1 MHALRRHIALAA
13 CAGGLVLVGFGGE
26 PSKAGDAFR
35 PASIAVT
42 VNTENVAGRSL
53 GTASACDTGNWHW
66 RNPLPQGNFR
76 RGVWGSEAS
85 DVWAVG
91 DYGTIQHWDGTAWSC
106 VWSGTTDNLYSV
118 WGTSA
123 SDIWAVGQFGTIKHW
138 DGSAW
143 TKVPSGTTNG
153 LTNVWGNGASDIWAV
168 GNSGTIVHWDGS
180 AWTSVPSGTTNSF
193 LGVWGSG
200 ANDV

>member
-1 MHALRRHIALAA
+1 MRRFSGSAVRCANILCSILEWLFHSAPCSVEWKLWASDHWSKAGSGEEASMHALRRHIALAA

-42 VNTENVAGRSL
+42 VNTESVGGRSI

-66 RNPLPQGNFR
+66 RNPFAQGNCR

-91 DYGTIQHWDGTAWSC
+91 DYGTIQHWDGSAWTSA
-106 VWSGTTDNLYSV
+106 WSGTTDRLCVV
-118 WGTSA
+118 WGNSA
-123 SDIWAVGQFGTIKHW
+123 DDSGGRGQLGTIKHW
-138 DGSAW
+138 
-143 TKVPSGTTNG
+143 
-153 LTNVWGNGASDIWAV
+153 
-168 GNSGTIVHWDGS
+168 
-180 AWTSVPSGTTNSF
+180 
-193 LGVWGSG
+193 
-200 ANDV
+200 